1 MAALQKGGIKIY
13 RPYPQNTKPNQRQQ
27 KPQNP
32 AVKQNEVKPPQ
43 PKPEPKSQPRPQPR
57 PEPRPTQ
64 SKPQPK
70 PQPRPEPKP
79 TPSQKKNRG
88 IIGILE
94 NFLPGAVYNKDNKK
108 IFGLISAEDLLLIA
122 LIFLFADSAEEDGN
136 LICLALLYVLLSDY
150 IDLSD
155 YF

>member
-1 MAALQKGGIKIY
+1 M
-13 RPYPQNTKPNQRQQ
+13 
-27 KPQNP
+27 
-32 AVKQNEVKPPQ
+32 
-43 PKPEPKSQPRPQPR
+43 
-57 PEPRPTQ
+57 
-64 SKPQPK
+64 
-70 PQPRPEPKP
+70 
-79 TPSQKKNRG
+79 
-88 IIGILE
+88 GILE
-94 NFLPGAVYNKDNKK
+94 NFLPGAVYNKDSKK

>member
-1 MAALQKGGIKIY
+1 MADLQKGGIKIY

-43 PKPEPKSQPRPQPR
+43 PKHEPKPQPRPQ
-57 PEPRPTQ
+57 Q
-64 SKPQPK
+64 K

-79 TPSQKKNRG
+79 ESKPTPNRKKNKG

-94 NFLPGAVYNKDNKK
+94 NFLPGAVYNKDSKK

-122 LIFLFADSAEEDGN
+122 LIFLFADSSEEDGN